1 MTGHMER
8 GVGETGG
15 RSHLYETLHI
25 SLQVDDGHSLHD
37 NVNDPPLQ
45 GLPLES
51 RRLTEALAGSLLLEL
66 FPEAKGLWLTAL
78 NLSLQLSEAPP
89 QSRKQTVEAPELFP
103 NLHASSPWSCPQSTQ
118 TPHLAGRA
126 PLTVAVGWSP
136 RKWLIFRF
144 H

>member
-1 MTGHMER
+1 MRSRRWEQGRSEESEKWEMTGHMER

-89 QSRKQTVEAPELFP
+89 QSQKQSQR
-103 NLHASSPWSCPQSTQ
+103 HQSSSPTF
-118 TPHLAGRA
+118 TLPHPGPAHRALRLLTWLGGR
-126 PLTVAVGWSP
+126 
-136 RKWLIFRF
+136 